1 MLKQT
6 TLALALVPTAALA
19 SWQADI
25 ESGNG
30 DALGLVLFF
39 YAFLVYV
46 IVKDG
51 FKESRAKGWKC
62 LGACLF
68 VGWLIVTYKWAL
80 VVACLVFL
88 VRFLQFCWEKMK

>member
-1 MLKQT
+1 MRY
-6 TLALALVPTAALA
+6 TLFLFLLLPACAFAN
-19 SWQADI
+19 WQADL
-25 ESGNG
+25 EYGQG
-30 DALGLVLFF
+30 DALGLILFF

-68 VGWLIVTYKWAL
+68 VGWLIITFDWAF
-80 VVACLVFL
+80 VVAGLIFL
-88 VRFLQFCWEKMK
+88 VSFLQFCWEKMK